1 MPSESKTESIYEK
14 IKKEKMENVM
24 QEKRNNQDILTR
36 KDIIIGL
43 AISFWIMVNIAG
55 FAAFGAE
62 KLVNVMANNAINT
75 PGYLLIFTLLI
86 IILLISAIPFS
97 LLIVIS
103 WLDFWFV
110 SRKKKSCISSKTQ
123 PLKDDIR
130 YRAMDGG
137 MYIIF

>member
-1 MPSESKTESIYEK
+1 MKK
-14 IKKEKMENVM
+14 MKKEKMENVM

-43 AISFWIMVNIAG
+43 SISFWIMVNIAG
-55 FAAFGAE
+55 FAAFGSE
-62 KLVNVMANNAINT
+62 KLINVMANNAINT

-110 SRKKKSCISSKTQ
+110 SRNKKSCISSKTQ
-123 PLKDDIR
+123 PLKDDIK

>member
-1 MPSESKTESIYEK
+1 
-14 IKKEKMENVM
+14 M
-24 QEKRNNQDILTR
+24 QEKRNDQDILAL

-43 AISFWIMVNIAG
+43 AISFWIIVNIAG

-62 KLVNVMANNAINT
+62 KLVNVMAHTATNN
-75 PGYLLIFTLLI
+75 PSYLLLFALI
-86 IILLISAIPFS
+86 IILLTSAVPFS
-97 LLIVIS
+97 LLIVTAWLNS
-103 WLDFWFV
+103 WFA

-123 PLKDDIR
+123 PLKDDIK